1 MVKENQMSVK
11 KASKIFQVP
20 DTTLRDRVLQK
31 VDPETAVFGKSPVLE
46 CFEEAKLV
54 QHFKTMAAYGYGY
67 TRQECVNI
75 ASEYAVHLG
84 KRTMDKPFTMNWV
97 RGFLK
102 RWPELKVLKPRGL
115 EHAQAKMVS
124 KETVAG
130 YFKNLEKTLSTHNI
144 HDKPHLIYN
153 IDEKGISIDHNPP
166 SVVSDSTYC
175 PQAVTSGRGKTITIL
190 GGGSASGVAIPPFF
204 IFPGKRMRPEL
215 LNGAS
220 PGTSATVS
228 ETGWSNGVI
237 FREYL
242 ENHFLKFVPRS
253 DNQKVLLLL
262 HRSHVSVDLIEWA
275 QEQGIIIF
283 ILPAHT
289 SHILQP
295 MDVSCYGPLEKIY
308 NSLCHKLMRESSA
321 TNTRYNVCEV
331 AGKAYTRALSS
342 ENIQSGFRKS
352 GIYPLNPEA
361 IRMEYLAPAEVF
373 KQISPI
379 TNTTPSEKNTHEDA
393 ENLDNEED
401 NGGFVMELVNKEKH
415 LKEIK
420 PLSKE
425 RKTLSKIVA
434 GKEISDGV
442 IEKMVEH
449 ERNQKGSHGKRK
461 STCVK
466 KAEPKKKIFFV
477 DETQQPGPSAI
488 NLISDDA
495 ISDSDNDTENIDP
508 SKLCCI
514 CHRWQPEQIR
524 NCVSLVFTK
533 WAQCDRCNHWVHL
546 IYCSPVR
553 FVRRNDSFFC
563 PHCTE
568 E

>member
-1 MVKENQMSVK
+1 MSKKKKYRLYSPTALTNAYKMVKEHKMSVK
-11 KASKIFQVP
+11 KASRMFHVP

-46 CFEEAKLV
+46 CFEEANLV
-54 QHFKTMAAYGYGY
+54 RHFKTMAAYGYGY
-67 TRQECVNI
+67 TRQECVDI
-75 ASEYAVHLG
+75 ASDYAVHLG
-84 KRTMDKPFTMNWV
+84 KRTMDKPFTMKWM

-115 EHAQAKMVS
+115 EHVRAKMAS
-124 KETVAG
+124 KETVAE
-130 YFKNLEKTLSTHNI
+130 YFKNLANTISTYNM

-153 IDEKGISIDHNPP
+153 IDEKGISIDHKPP

-220 PGTSATVS
+220 PGTNGTMS

-242 ENHFLKFVPRS
+242 ENHFLKFVPRR
-253 DNQKVLLLL
+253 DNEKVLLLL
-262 HRSHVSVDLIEWA
+262 DGHRSHVSVNLVEWA
-275 QEQGIIIF
+275 KQQGIIIF

-308 NSLCHKLMRESSA
+308 NNLCHKLMRESSA
-321 TNTRYNVCEV
+321 NITRYNVCDV
-331 AGKAYTRALSS
+331 AGKAYTRALSP
-342 ENIQSGFRKS
+342 ENIQSGFRKT
-352 GIYPLNPEA
+352 GISPLNSEA
-361 IRMEYLAPAEVF
+361 IRMECLAPAEVF
-373 KQISPI
+373 KQISPDVNS
-379 TNTTPSEKNTHEDA
+379 TLSEKNTH
-393 ENLDNEED
+393 NDNGNSDTEEED
-401 NGGFVMELVNKEKH
+401 RGFVMELVNKEKH
-415 LKEIK
+415 LKDVK
-420 PLSKE
+420 SDSVRKE

-449 ERNQKGSHGKRK
+449 ERIQKGSHGEKVNQCEE
-461 STCVK
+461 SQTK
-466 KAEPKKKIFFV
+466 K
-477 DETQQPGPSAI
+477 G
-488 NLISDDA
+488 
-495 ISDSDNDTENIDP
+495 
-508 SKLCCI
+508 
-514 CHRWQPEQIR
+514 
-524 NCVSLVFTK
+524 NCF
-533 WAQCDRCNHWVHL
+533 H
-546 IYCSPVR
+546 
-553 FVRRNDSFFC
+553 
-563 PHCTE
+563 
-568 E
+568 

>member
-1 MVKENQMSVK
+1 MSVK

-46 CFEEAKLV
+46 CFEEANLV

-75 ASEYAVHLG
+75 APEYAVHLG
-84 KRTMDKPFTMNWV
+84 KRTMDKPFTMKWM

-115 EHAQAKMVS
+115 EHARAKMAS
-124 KETVAG
+124 KETG
-130 YFKNLEKTLSTHNI
+130 YFKNLEKTLSTHNM

-153 IDEKGISIDHNPP
+153 VDEKGISIDHKPP

-220 PGTSATVS
+220 PGTSGT
-228 ETGWSNGVI
+228 NG
-237 FREYL
+237 
-242 ENHFLKFVPRS
+242 
-253 DNQKVLLLL
+253 QK
-262 HRSHVSVDLIEWA
+262 
-275 QEQGIIIF
+275 
-283 ILPAHT
+283 

-308 NSLCHKLMRESSA
+308 NNLCHKLMRESSA
-321 TNTRYNVCEV
+321 TITRYNVCEV
-331 AGKAYTRALSS
+331 AGKAYTRALSP

-393 ENLDNEED
+393 ENLDNR
-401 NGGFVMELVNKEKH
+401 G
-415 LKEIK
+415 
-420 PLSKE
+420 
-425 RKTLSKIVA
+425 R
-434 GKEISDGV
+434 
-442 IEKMVEH
+442 
-449 ERNQKGSHGKRK
+449 
-461 STCVK
+461 
-466 KAEPKKKIFFV
+466 
-477 DETQQPGPSAI
+477 
-488 NLISDDA
+488 
-495 ISDSDNDTENIDP
+495 
-508 SKLCCI
+508 
-514 CHRWQPEQIR
+514 
-524 NCVSLVFTK
+524 
-533 WAQCDRCNHWVHL
+533 
-546 IYCSPVR
+546 
-553 FVRRNDSFFC
+553 
-563 PHCTE
+563 
-568 E
+568 